1 MREWP
6 LGPGDPLS
14 LVLAADFRLSQPD
27 YVNDQIWELDATSG
41 EPPALALR
49 TTYGLRARSMRLF
62 PSFTED
68 GKTIIDP
75 AQFAS
80 PPVAHRIYP
89 NFLSLTFSPFKGVDV
104 NAEYWVSTSQVAAG
118 RLTITNRDVRTHPVK
133 LEWIGQLIPING
145 QPLSP
150 VQMQS
155 VTVLAGKTEN
165 LAPVVFITGGPQPG
179 PGPYPSLLLGLDL
192 LPGSTRTL
200 TWVHAALS
208 DHQASFEAARR
219 TAARPW
225 DGERG
230 RIEVVN
236 RNQTVDIATGDPD
249 WDAAFALTQ
258 KTALGLFFP
267 AGQNLSGPSFVLA
280 RNPDQ
285 GFSRRGDGFDYTF
298 LWNGQTPL
306 NSYYLSTLLPGAPHL
321 LKGLV
326 QNFLAAQDINGE
338 IDCKPGIGGQLGKF
352 QAAPLLASLAWKAY
366 RSTGDRLFLAGAYP
380 RLLAF
385 FRAWLSPAHDRD
397 GDSLPEWTNTLQ
409 TGFEDNPLFDAWH
422 PWAQGAEISVVQSPT
437 LASMLYREAR
447 TLVRIAEELG
457 IEDDR
462 LYLKTRAGIM
472 RAGIEACWDDDLSY
486 YRYRDRDTKLSSA
499 GRVISQRRFIPHY
512 TLKKELDEP
521 ARLLI
526 RIQSASG
533 GSPRPEMT
541 LRGSLNGREQE
552 ETIPHGAFQWMTGGA
567 VATTQKVY
575 NSLGVFDVTGL
586 ERRDT
591 ITIQSLDLTGEDHTL
606 FLPLWAR
613 IPNQDEAAQFIQ
625 NRLLSEEHFLHPFG
639 VPALPLIPDPN
650 ADPICLSV
658 HLPWNQLIGEG
669 LLAYGFRTDAAG
681 LVTRL
686 MNAVILNLKQ
696 SGAFYSR
703 YHAASGMGMGERN
716 TLAGLAPLGLF
727 LQTLGLQI
735 HSPDHIRL
743 SGENPFP
750 WPVTVKYRGLVVTR
764 STGQTQVTFPSGQS
778 VTTNDPTDAEVHAK

>member
-1 MREWP
+1 MREWS

-27 YVNDQIWELDATSG
+27 YLNDQIWELDTGSG

-62 PSFTED
+62 PRFTENS
-68 GKTIIDP
+68 KSVTDP
-75 AQFAS
+75 AQFAT
-80 PPVAHRIYP
+80 PPVVHRAYP
-89 NFLSLTFSPFKGVDV
+89 NFLSLTFSPLKGVEV
-104 NAEYWVSTSQVAAG
+104 NAEYSIPSSQVAAG
-118 RLTITNRDVRTHPVK
+118 RLTITNDDLIPHPVK
-133 LEWIGQLIPING
+133 LDWIGQLIPING
-145 QPLSP
+145 QPFSP

-165 LAPVVFITGGPQPG
+165 LAPIVFITGGPQPG
-179 PGPYPSLLLGLDL
+179 PGPYPSLMLGVDL
-192 LPGSTRTL
+192 TPGSTRTL
-200 TWVHAALS
+200 TWVHAALG
-208 DHQASFEAARR
+208 DHQASFDVARR

-230 RIEVVN
+230 RIEIVN
-236 RNQTVDIATGDPD
+236 HNQTVDITTGDPD
-249 WDAAFALTQ
+249 WDAALALSQ
-258 KTALGLFFP
+258 KTAFGLFFP
-267 AGQNLSGPSFVLA
+267 GGGSLPNPSYVLA

-298 LWNGQTPL
+298 LWNGQSPL
-306 NSYYLSTLLPGAPHL
+306 ETYYLSTLLPGAPQV

-326 QNFLAAQDINGE
+326 QNFLTAQDINGE
-338 IDCKPGIGGQLGKF
+338 IDCKPGINGQRGKF
-352 QAAPLLASLAWKAY
+352 LAAPLLASLAWKAY
-366 RSTGDRLFLAGAYP
+366 LNTHDRAFLSAAYP

-447 TLVRIAEELG
+447 TLVRMAEEL
-457 IEDDR
+457 EATEDR
-462 LYLKTRAGIM
+462 LYLKSRAGIL
-472 RAGIEACWDDDLSY
+472 RAGIEACWDAEKNY
-486 YRYRDRDTKLSSA
+486 YHYTDRDTKLSSA
-499 GRVISQRRFIPHY
+499 GRVISQRRFEPHY
-512 TLKKELDEP
+512 TIKKNLKES

-541 LRGSLNGREQE
+541 IRGMLNGQEQM
-552 ETIPHGAFQWMTGGA
+552 ETIPHGAFQWMAGGA
-567 VATTQKVY
+567 VATSQHVY
-575 NSLGVFDVTGL
+575 DSLGTFDITGL
-586 ERRDT
+586 GRRDT
-591 ITIQSLDLTGEDHTL
+591 ITLQALDLTGEDHTL
-606 FLPLWAR
+606 FLPLWAE
-613 IPNQDEAAQFIQ
+613 IPNETEAGLLIHD
-625 NRLLSEEHFLHPFG
+625 RLLSPQHFHHPFG

-669 LLAYGFRTDAAG
+669 LLAYGYRKEAAE

-686 MNAVILNLKQ
+686 MSAVVQNLKR
-696 SGAFYSR
+696 SAAFYTR
-703 YHAASGMGMGERN
+703 YHAGSGMGMGERN
-716 TLAGLAPLGLF
+716 ALAGLAPVGLF
-727 LQTLGLQI
+727 LQALGVQI
-735 HSPDHIRL
+735 LSPERVRL

-750 WPVTVKYRGLVVTR
+750 WPVTVKYRGLIVTR
-764 STGQTQVTFPSGQS
+764 SAGQTEVTFPSGQS
-778 VTTNDPTDAEVHAK
+778 VKVADPTSAEVVAK

>member
-1 MREWP
+1 MREWQ
-6 LGPGDPLS
+6 LGPGNPLS
-14 LVLAADFRLSQPD
+14 LVLVADFRLTQPD
-27 YVNDQIWELDATSG
+27 YFNDQIWELDTASG

-49 TTYGLRARSMRLF
+49 TTYGLRARTMRLF

-68 GKTIIDP
+68 GKTVIDP

-80 PPVAHRIYP
+80 QPVVHRLYP

-104 NAEYWVSTSQVAAG
+104 NAEYWISTSQVAAG
-118 RLTITNRDVRTHPVK
+118 RLTITNHDVRPHPVK

-165 LAPVVFITGGPQPG
+165 LAPVIFITGGPQPG
-179 PGPYPSLLLGLDL
+179 SGPYPSLLLGIDL

-236 RNQTVDIATGDPD
+236 RNQTVDITTGDPD
-249 WDAAFALTQ
+249 WDAAFSLSQ
-258 KTALGLFFP
+258 KAAFGLFFP
-267 AGQNLSGPSFVLA
+267 GGQNLPSPSFVLA

-298 LWNGQTPL
+298 LWNGQSPL
-306 NSYYLSTLLPGAPHL
+306 DSYYLGTLLPGAPHL

-326 QNFLAAQDINGE
+326 LNFLAVQDVNGE
-338 IDCKPGIGGQLGKF
+338 VDCKPGIGGQLGKF

-366 RSTGDRLFLAGAYP
+366 LQTRDRAFLADAYP

-385 FRAWLSPAHDRD
+385 FRAWLSPAHDHD

-447 TLVRIAEELG
+447 TLVRIAEELDNT
-457 IEDDR
+457 EDR

-472 RAGIEACWDDDLSY
+472 RAGIEACWDEDLSY
-486 YRYRDRDTKLSSA
+486 YRYRDRDTKRSSP
-499 GRVISQRRFIPHY
+499 GRIVSQRKFIPHY
-512 TLKKELDEP
+512 TLKKNLDEP

-526 RIQSASG
+526 RIQSGSG

-541 LRGSLNGREQE
+541 IRGSLEGQEQE
-552 ETIPHGAFQWMTGGA
+552 EMIPRTAFQWMTGGA
-567 VATTQKVY
+567 VATTQKIY
-575 NSLGVFDVTGL
+575 DSIGTFDVNGL

-591 ITIQSLDLTGEDHTL
+591 ITVQTIDLTGEDHTL

-613 IPNQDEAAQFIQ
+613 IPNQDEATQFVH
-625 NRLLSEEHFLHPFG
+625 NRLLSEKHFLHPFG
-639 VPALPLIPDPN
+639 APALPLIPDPN

-669 LLAYGFRTDAAG
+669 LLAYGFRREAAA

-686 MNAVILNLKQ
+686 MNAVTQNLKN
-696 SGAFYSR
+696 SGAFFTR

-716 TLAGLAPLGLF
+716 ALAGLAPVGLF
-727 LQTLGLQI
+727 LQALGLQLL
-735 HSPDHIRL
+735 SPEHIRL

-764 STGQTQVTFPSGQS
+764 SAGRTEVTFPSGQS
-778 VTTNDPTDAEVHAK
+778 VNMTDPTNAEVLAK

>member
-1 MREWP
+1 MHEWQ
-6 LGPGDPLS
+6 LGPGNPLS
-14 LVLAADFRLSQPD
+14 LVLAADFRLTQPD
-27 YVNDQIWELDATSG
+27 YFNDQIWELDTASG

-49 TTYGLRARSMRLF
+49 TTYGLRARTMRLF

-68 GKTIIDP
+68 GKTVIDP

-80 PPVAHRIYP
+80 QPVVRRLYP

-104 NAEYWVSTSQVAAG
+104 NAEYWISTSQVAAG
-118 RLTITNRDVRTHPVK
+118 RLTITNHDVRPHPVK

-165 LAPVVFITGGPQPG
+165 LAPVIFITGGPQPG
-179 PGPYPSLLLGLDL
+179 PGPYPSLLLGIDL

-236 RNQTVDIATGDPD
+236 RNQTVDITTGDPD
-249 WDAAFALTQ
+249 WDAAFSLSQ
-258 KTALGLFFP
+258 KIAFGLIFP
-267 AGQNLSGPSFVLA
+267 GGQNLPSPSFVLA

-298 LWNGQTPL
+298 LWNGQSPL
-306 NSYYLSTLLPGAPHL
+306 DSYYLGTLLPGAPHL
-321 LKGLV
+321 IKGLV
-326 QNFLAAQDINGE
+326 QNFLAVQDVNGE

-366 RSTGDRLFLAGAYP
+366 LQTRDRAFLADAYP

-437 LASMLYREAR
+437 LVSMLYREAR
-447 TLVRIAEELG
+447 TLVRITEELD
-457 IEDDR
+457 ITDDR

-472 RAGIEACWDDDLSY
+472 RAGIEACWDEDLSY
-486 YRYRDRDTKLSSA
+486 YRYRDRDTKRSSP
-499 GRVISQRRFIPHY
+499 GRIVSQRKAIPHY
-512 TLKKELDEP
+512 TLKKNLDEP

-526 RIQSASG
+526 RIQSGSG
-533 GSPRPEMT
+533 GSPRPDMT
-541 LRGSLNGREQE
+541 IRGSLEGQEQE
-552 ETIPHGAFQWMTGGA
+552 ETIPHTAFQWMTGGA
-567 VATTQKVY
+567 VATTQKIY
-575 NSLGVFDVTGL
+575 DSIGTFDVNGL

-591 ITIQSLDLTGEDHTL
+591 ITIQTIDLTGEDHTL

-613 IPNQDEAAQFIQ
+613 IPNQDEANQFVH

-639 VPALPLIPDPN
+639 APALPLIPDPN

-669 LLAYGFRTDAAG
+669 LLAYGFREEAAA

-686 MNAVILNLKQ
+686 MNAVTQNLKN
-696 SGAFYSR
+696 SGAFFTR

-716 TLAGLAPLGLF
+716 ALAGLAPVGLF
-727 LQTLGLQI
+727 LQALGLQLL
-735 HSPDHIRL
+735 SPEHIRL

-764 STGQTQVTFPSGQS
+764 SAGRTEVTFPSGQS
-778 VTTNDPTDAEVHAK
+778 VKMTDPTNAEVLAK